1 MAKDIDRVSINNFEQ
16 ALAKDTVI
24 TETLADTEDV
34 TIQIKKTITLPE
46 MMLFVQ
52 EVVEACIDGE
62 TGEYIPEAYDF
73 AIRSAVLTH
82 YANFA
87 MPANLEKQYWLIYS
101 TRAFQQ
107 VLNNI
112 NEQQFNDIIRA
123 IDRKVKYMLDVMSS
137 AAVSKI
143 NEVIAKFN
151 DVAAVSTKMFDG
163 ASPDDMAKFINGIT
177 KLKDMKEEDIA
188 QAIVKAQNGAE

>member
-87 MPANLEKQYWLIYS
+87 MPANLEKQYWLIYN

-163 ASPDDMAKFINGIT
+163 ASPDDMTNFINGIA

-188 QAIVKAQNGAE
+188 QAIVKMQNGAE

>member
-1 MAKDIDRVSINNFEQ
+1 MAKDIERVSINKFEM
-16 ALAKDTVI
+16 ALEKENVI
-24 TETLADTEDV
+24 TETLVDTEDV
-34 TIQIKKTITLPE
+34 TIQIKKTISLPE

-62 TGEYIPEAYDF
+62 NGEYIPEAYDF
-73 AIRSAVLTH
+73 AIRTAVLTH

-87 MPANLEKQYWLIYS
+87 MPGNLEKQYWLVYN

-107 VLNNI
+107 VMNHI
-112 NEQQFNDIIRA
+112 NEQQFGDIIRA
-123 IDRKVKYMLDVMSS
+123 IDRKVKFMLDVMSS

-151 DVAAVSTKMFDG
+151 DIAETGEKVFGSASADEVANFM
-163 ASPDDMAKFINGIT
+163 NGIS
-177 KLKDMKEEDIA
+177 KLKDVKEEDIA
-188 QAIVKAQNGAE
+188 KVILDSKAGDK

>member
-24 TETLADTEDV
+24 TETLVDTEDV

-52 EVVEACIDGE
+52 EVVEACVDGE

-87 MPANLEKQYWLIYS
+87 MPANLEKQYWLIYN

-163 ASPDDMAKFINGIT
+163 ASPDDMAKFISGIT

>member
-24 TETLADTEDV
+24 TETLVDTEDV

-87 MPANLEKQYWLIYS
+87 MPANLEKQYWLIYN

>member
-16 ALAKDTVI
+16 ALAKENVI
-24 TETLADTEDV
+24 TETLADTENV

-87 MPANLEKQYWLIYS
+87 MPANLEKQYWLIYN

-137 AAVSKI
+137 AAVAKI

-151 DVAAVSTKMFDG
+151 DVADVSTKMFDG
-163 ASPDDMAKFINGIT
+163 ASPDDMAKFIGGIT

>member
-24 TETLADTEDV
+24 TEILVDTEDV

-87 MPANLEKQYWLIYS
+87 MPANLEKQYWLIYN

>member
-24 TETLADTEDV
+24 TETLVDTEDV
-34 TIQIKKTITLPE
+34 TIQIKKTITLTE

-87 MPANLEKQYWLIYS
+87 MPANLEKQYWLIYN

-143 NEVIAKFN
+143 NEAIAKFN
-151 DVAAVSTKMFDG
+151 DVATVSTKMFDG
-163 ASPDDMAKFINGIT
+163 ATPDDMAKFISGIT

-188 QAIVKAQNGAE
+188 QAVVKMQNGAE

>member
-151 DVAAVSTKMFDG
+151 DVAAASTKMFDG
-163 ASPDDMAKFINGIT
+163 ASPDDMAKFISGIT

>member
-16 ALAKDTVI
+16 ALAKDNVI
-24 TETLADTEDV
+24 TETLVDTEDV

-87 MPANLEKQYWLIYS
+87 MPANLEKQYWLIYN

>member
-24 TETLADTEDV
+24 TETLVDTEDV

-87 MPANLEKQYWLIYS
+87 MPANLEKQYWLIYN

-137 AAVSKI
+137 AAISKI

-163 ASPDDMAKFINGIT
+163 TTPDDMAKFISGIT

-188 QAIVKAQNGAE
+188 QAVVKMQNGAE

>member
-1 MAKDIDRVSINNFEQ
+1 MAKDIKRVSINKFEQ
-16 ALAKDTVI
+16 ALNTENII
-24 TETLADTEDV
+24 TETLVDTEDV

-52 EVVEACIDGE
+52 EVIEACIDGE
-62 TGEYIPEAYDF
+62 NGEYIPEAYDF
-73 AIRSAVLTH
+73 AVRSAVLTR

-87 MPANLEKQYWLIYS
+87 MPANLDKQYWLVYN

-107 VLNNI
+107 VINHI
-112 NEQQFNDIIRA
+112 NEYQFNDIIRA
-123 IDRKVKYMLDVMSS
+123 IDRKIKYMLDVMSS

-143 NEVIAKFN
+143 HEVIDKFN
-151 DVAAVSTKMFDG
+151 DIAETGEKVFGG
-163 ASPDDMAKFINGIT
+163 ASADEMANFVNGVA

-188 QAIVKAQNGAE
+188 KVILDSKAGEK

>member
-1 MAKDIDRVSINNFEQ
+1 MAKDIERVSINKFEQ
-16 ALAKDTVI
+16 AVNVDNITTEILLDTQ
-24 TETLADTEDV
+24 DV
-34 TIQIKKTITLPE
+34 EIQIKKTIGLPE

-62 TGEYIPEAYDF
+62 SGEYLPEAYDF

-87 MPANLEKQYWLIYS
+87 MPANLEKQYWLVYN

-107 VLNNI
+107 VLTNI
-112 NEQQFNDIIRA
+112 NETQFGDIIRA
-123 IDRKVKYMLDVMSS
+123 IDKKIKYMLDVMSS
-137 AAVSKI
+137 AAISKI
-143 NEVIAKFN
+143 HEAIGKLNEFAEKSEGMFGNATSEDMSNLMKGIA
-151 DVAAVSTKMFDG
+151 
-163 ASPDDMAKFINGIT
+163 

-188 QAIVKAQNGAE
+188 KAVLDNAKAGE